1 MQTDSQW
8 VANIDTLLAA
18 EYDKARDYA
27 YEVPT
32 QCLLHIRAFTHR
44 LCQLLA
50 GGEGFDSV
58 NLFDNIEQL
67 NRQRRIN
74 VRLARALH
82 KLRGHGNRGAHPEKY
97 HLTPDALLALAEK
110 ALSDARV
117 VLALACEQLSPQS
130 THDYQ
135 IQPLGQDAGRELC
148 YRAVMEDDCRS
159 QYLLGMSFKAK
170 ALLLQEQE
178 QALNDEAHGDDN
190 PGHASQ
196 ALLAKAMY
204 WFGLAHRCDMD
215 ARFEYGVA
223 LLHGYQG
230 EPDRCAGERLIAE
243 AAAAGIVNA
252 AALQGYFYLT
262 GTECIAANLDQAQRY
277 LETAAEQDNA
287 EAMCNLGVLYYQQGQ
302 LTQAFDYSVK
312 AADAGFAQAQYHLA
326 LMLAKGEGCQADAAL
341 SAHWLAEAAE
351 QGQLDA
357 MLLRAQQLL
366 NDESLAPKDLTLAE
380 SYLRQV
386 IRYGHS
392 VPAMIELSV
401 ALTDGMLGRID
412 VVGAAALLSSAH
424 RHADAHHG
432 DIILAL
438 QQSLQLQLA
447 QVIPL
452 TQDCEELKALQ
463 RAEQLLA
470 GLSSPPS

>member
-8 VANIDTLLAA
+8 VANIDAVLAS

-27 YEVPT
+27 FEVPT

-50 GGEGFDSV
+50 GERIFDSV
-58 NLFDNIEQL
+58 NLFDRIEQL
-67 NRQRRIN
+67 NKQRLIS
-74 VRLARALH
+74 VRLARSLH

-97 HLTPDALLALAEK
+97 HLTQEALLALAEK
-110 ALSDARV
+110 SLSDARQ
-117 VLALACEQLSPQS
+117 VLALACEQLHPKLNCQ
-130 THDYQ
+130 YQ
-135 IQPLGQDAGRELC
+135 LQPLGQDAGRELC

-178 QALNDEAHGDDN
+178 QALEDDLPDAGNLHQGSDEF
-190 PGHASQ
+190 
-196 ALLAKAMY
+196 LAKAMY
-204 WFGLAHRCDMD
+204 WFSLAYRCDMD

-230 EPDRCAGERLIAE
+230 DADAAQGEALIAE
-243 AAAAGIVNA
+243 AAKAGVINA
-252 AALQGYFYLT
+252 KALLGYFYLT
-262 GTECIAANLDQAQRY
+262 GTLHTAADKGLAQQY
-277 LETAAEQDNA
+277 LEAAAKQDNA

-302 LTQAFDYSVK
+302 LTLGYDWSLK

-326 LMLAKGEGCQADAAL
+326 LMLAKGEGCTSNPSL
-341 SAHWLAEAAE
+341 SEYWLTEAATH
-351 QGQLDA
+351 GQLDA

-366 NDESLAPKDLTLAE
+366 NDESLSAQELSVAE
-380 SYLRQV
+380 DYLRQV
-386 IRYGHS
+386 IRFGRS

-412 VVGAAALLSSAH
+412 VVGAAALLALAK
-424 RHADAHHG
+424 RHANDEHHE
-432 DIILAL
+432 IITAL
-438 QQSLQLQLA
+438 QQSLQQQLA
-447 QVIPL
+447 QVMPL
-452 TQDCEELKALQ
+452 TDNPQELSAMQ
-463 RAEQLLA
+463 RAAQLLEM
-470 GLSSPPS
+470 PIN